1 MKGSEMRIICQTG
14 TVKKGEYLFPKKNI
28 LSGKENLQIEVDF
41 WEGTVLIQR
50 ISISDVVF
58 LP

>member
-1 MKGSEMRIICQTG
+1 MKGSEMRMICQTG
-14 TVKKGEYLFPKKNI
+14 TVKKDI

-50 ISISDVVF
+50 ISISDNIF